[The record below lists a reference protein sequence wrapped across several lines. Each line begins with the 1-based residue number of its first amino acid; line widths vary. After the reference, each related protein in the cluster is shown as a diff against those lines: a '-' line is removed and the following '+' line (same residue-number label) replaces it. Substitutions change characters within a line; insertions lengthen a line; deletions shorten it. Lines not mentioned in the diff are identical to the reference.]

1 MRIAGE
7 NVTGH
12 EDQKAGIGTLLGRLV
27 EDGKAY
33 AHAEIGYVRALAGE
47 RLRAAKS
54 GLVFLIAGLVLLHG
68 ALIAL
73 FVGLVLSL
81 ATLIGPFWSML
92 VVVLVAGIAGG
103 ILAKVGLSHFQRA
116 KAGPDSS
123 NGEVTEP

>member
-7 NVTGH
+7 NVTGRD
-12 EDQKAGIGTLLGRLV
+12 DQKAGIGTLLGRLV

-54 GLVFLIAGLVLLHG
+54 GFVFLIAGLVLLHG

-81 ATLIGPFWSML
+81 AALIGPFWSML
-92 VVVLVAGIAGG
+92 VVVLVASIAGG
-103 ILAKVGLSHFQRA
+103 VLAKVGVSHFQRA
-116 KAGPDSS
+116 KTGPELTDD
-123 NGEVTEP
+123 EVTEP

>member
-7 NVTGH
+7 DVV
-12 EDQKAGIGTLLGRLV
+12 DRDDPKAGIGTLIGRLV

-33 AHAEIGYVRALAGE
+33 AYAEIDFVKALAGE

-54 GLVFLIAGLVLLHG
+54 GMIFVVAGLVLLHG

-81 ATLIGPFWSML
+81 ATLVGPFWAML
-92 VVVLVAGIAGG
+92 IVVLTTGLIGGVLAKIGIA
-103 ILAKVGLSHFQRA
+103 HFQNA
-116 KAGPDSS
+116 KAGPDVT
-123 NGEVTEP
+123 GEEVREP